1 MPTSKKADKI
11 GVRSGS
17 RGDQGMSSR
26 DAQGTHAMAQQRCG
40 RCGAMSPS
48 LANFCAQCGASF
60 AHDGSAAPAEIAT
73 GLTKAAVGYERRQ
86 LTVVFCD
93 LVGSTALSTELDAE
107 DFNDIIVGFLRT
119 VTDAMTRFGGN
130 VARYVGDGA
139 LIYFGYP
146 RAHEHDAE
154 RAIQASL
161 DALEQIAAIQVK
173 GGRKL
178 EARIGI
184 ATGLVVIGNMDGGNG
199 PGTPEATGETPN
211 LAARLQAQAQPNT
224 IVVSAATRRLA
235 GGLFEWRDLGPVT
248 LKGLP
253 GPVQA
258 WQVVGGGAVASRY
271 DALRESAPL
280 PMLGRDD
287 ARGALL
293 DLWRRAQAGKG
304 QVALISAEAGVG
316 KSRMAAAILEDTD
329 DHARATLRYFCSPYR
344 EGSPL
349 YPCIQQIEHIAGFLR
364 DDTPETR
371 LGKLAQTLQGLPK
384 KELALIAELL
394 TLPHGNPLIAQLG
407 PLVKRR
413 RTLHALLATLDLVAR
428 QKPTLMIFE
437 DAQWAD
443 ETTRELMGLVVP
455 HIAKLPVL
463 LLVLARPEY
472 VPEWK
477 SQPNVTSLT
486 LQPLTPEV
494 SAALVHFV
502 AKERPLSPRIV
513 ADIVASS
520 DGVPLYLEEVTRA
533 IVESEGD
540 RVAAEPAP
548 RGDAPLPM
556 SLQASLLARLDRL
569 ENAREIAEIAA
580 AIGRDFSSDLLQH
593 IVPRPEDLQDVLDR
607 LVHAGIIQ
615 SRASHTYMFKHVLI
629 RNAAYDIM
637 VRAKRRPLHARI
649 AQALEEH
656 FPETASDHPEILGQH
671 HEQAENFE
679 KAAPCWLRA
688 GQLALRRSAMT
699 EALVYL
705 RRGIGQL
712 GKVPAGPAWRLQC
725 ELDLTIAIGKAQ
737 IATQGYAIES
747 TRETF
752 DKALDLCKQMGDPP
766 QLLAVLHGLWTHAL
780 LRADFPSAQRQA
792 AALLA
797 RGEERAD
804 RMWLLMG
811 HRFSGVTHH
820 PLGQFEAARRELEC
834 GLELYDPAKRAMYA
848 ALTVDDPRVVML
860 TYLSWSLMCSG
871 RFAEARR
878 CSETAVAEAAE
889 MAHVYT
895 RAHALNGAAFVA
907 LTIDT
912 PQQGLIRLDE
922 LAAVLADS
930 GIAYYDAV
938 ECIFRGYCHAATGA
952 FDLALP
958 LLERGMAAYRATGS
972 ILYLSGF
979 LRMSA
984 EAHVSAGH
992 VGPAREMISEALAIM
1007 EKSNQRWDE
1016 AETHRVHGLVLRAAD
1031 DEDNAERALRNALSV
1046 AQRQGAQLWALR
1058 AALSLADVLHARRDA
1073 VQARAVLG
1081 PVVAGFDA
1089 SANTPDLTRA
1099 HRMLEHEVT
1108 H

>member
-1 MPTSKKADKI
+1 
-11 GVRSGS
+11 
-17 RGDQGMSSR
+17 
-26 DAQGTHAMAQQRCG
+26 
-40 RCGAMSPS
+40 
-48 LANFCAQCGASF
+48 
-60 AHDGSAAPAEIAT
+60 
-73 GLTKAAVGYERRQ
+73 
-86 LTVVFCD
+86 
-93 LVGSTALSTELDAE
+93 
-107 DFNDIIVGFLRT
+107 
-119 VTDAMTRFGGN
+119 
-130 VARYVGDGA
+130 
-139 LIYFGYP
+139 
-146 RAHEHDAE
+146 
-154 RAIQASL
+154 
-161 DALEQIAAIQVK
+161 
-173 GGRKL
+173 
-178 EARIGI
+178 
-184 ATGLVVIGNMDGGNG
+184 
-199 PGTPEATGETPN
+199 
-211 LAARLQAQAQPNT
+211 
-224 IVVSAATRRLA
+224 
-235 GGLFEWRDLGPVT
+235 
-248 LKGLP
+248 
-253 GPVQA
+253 
-258 WQVVGGGAVASRY
+258 
-271 DALRESAPL
+271 
-280 PMLGRDD
+280 
-287 ARGALL
+287 
-293 DLWRRAQAGKG
+293 
-304 QVALISAEAGVG
+304 
-316 KSRMAAAILEDTD
+316 MAAAILEDTD
-329 DHARATLRYFCSPYR
+329 GSERATLRYFCSPYR

-349 YPCIQQIEHIAGFLR
+349 HPCIQQLEHVAGFLR
-364 DDTPETR
+364 DDTPET
-371 LGKLAQTLQGLPK
+371 KLAKLARFLEGTPK
-384 KELALIAELL
+384 KDFALIAELL
-394 TLPHGNPLIAQLG
+394 TLPSGNPLIAQLG

-413 RTLHALLATLDLVAR
+413 RTMHALLGLLELISR
-428 QKPTLMIFE
+428 KQPTLMIFE

-443 ETTRELMGLVVP
+443 ETTRELLGLVVP
-455 HIAKLPVL
+455 HIERLPIL
-463 LLVLARPEY
+463 LLVLARPDY
-472 VPEWK
+472 VPAWTT
-477 SQPNVTSLT
+477 QPNVTSLT

-520 DGVPLYLEEVTRA
+520 DGIPLYLEEVTQA

-548 RGDAPLPM
+548 RRDTPLPM

-593 IVPRPEDLQDVLDR
+593 VVPRPDDLPDVLDR

-615 SRASHTYMFKHVLI
+615 SRAPRGYMFKHVLI

-649 AQALEEH
+649 AEALEQH
-656 FPETASDHPEILGQH
+656 FPEMALDHPEILGQH
-671 HEQAENFE
+671 YEQAENFE
-679 KAAPCWLRA
+679 KAPQYWLRA

-699 EALVYL
+699 EALGYL
-705 RRGIGQL
+705 RRGVGQL

-725 ELDLTIAIGKAQ
+725 ELDMTIAIGKAQ

-912 PQQGLIRLDE
+912 PQQGLVRLDE

-938 ECIFRGYCHAATGA
+938 ESIFRGYCHAAAGA

-958 LLERGMAAYRATGS
+958 LLARGMAAYRATGS
-972 ILYLSGF
+972 LLYLSGF

-992 VGPAREMISEALAIM
+992 VGQAQEMIGEALTIM
-1007 EKSNQRWDE
+1007 EASNQRWDE
-1016 AETHRVHGLVLRAAD
+1016 AETHRVHGIVLRAAD
-1031 DEDNAERALRNALSV
+1031 DEDSAERALRNALAV

-1058 AALSLADVLHARRDA
+1058 AALSLADLLHARRDVA
-1073 VQARAVLG
+1073 QAHAVLG

-1089 SANTPDLTRA
+1089 SADTPDLTRA
-1099 HRMLEHEVT
+1099 RKVLEQEAH
-1108 H
+1108 